1 MGTRLATFERGNR
14 EGVVCSIRNCFRMPR
29 TKNAKKKATKPPPL
43 RMGPVA
49 LRVGI
54 GDSACITC
62 GVVQSN
68 KYDSTLMCSDGHAT
82 CFACVAA
89 RVRPHALCGESCNG
103 FKYLCD
109 GCNTWLCINRTQ
121 ELALMCGGH
130 ALARERLRNQE
141 IMPHNFDSACI
152 YVSAAPSTAPSAAS
166 SCSASA
172 SASASEE
179 EEEEEED
186 DEHEYEDTSSS
197 NSSRSTYNCGGG
209 CACDLPPNYD
219 NAGCRAQLPRV
230 YRVDWDTGHEQRAQR
245 LARLRASLLGYRV

>member
-1 MGTRLATFERGNR
+1 
-14 EGVVCSIRNCFRMPR
+14 MPR
-29 TKNAKKKATKPPPL
+29 TKNAKKKAAKPPPL

-49 LRVGI
+49 LRVEL

-62 GVVQSN
+62 SAVQSN
-68 KYDSTLMCSDGHAT
+68 KYDSTLMCSYGHAT

-89 RVRPHALCGESCNG
+89 RVRPHTLCGESCNG

-152 YVSAAPSTAPSAAS
+152 YVSPVPFS
-166 SCSASA
+166 SSSSSA

-179 EEEEEED
+179 EE
-186 DEHEYEDTSSS
+186 EHEYEDTSSS
-197 NSSRSTYNCGGG
+197 NSSRSTDNYDGG
-209 CACDLPPNYD
+209 CACDRARNKGD
-219 NAGCRAQLPRV
+219 AGCRVQLPRV
-230 YRVDWDTGHEQRAQR
+230 YQVDWATGHEQRARR
-245 LARLRASLLGYRV
+245 LARLRASLLGCRV